1 MGKTLPGQLKIHQNQ
16 LNRISRMTP
25 TTRSTLKLDLKDL
38 SLKPSTPH
46 IGRIG
51 LVVVSAV
58 AIVSTIVS
66 IDNPSAATANLDQL
80 DRVRTSDLVWEPE
93 QFERSTENQPKTS
106 NNNIAGPDH
115 SSLPTFSQTIQNTPR
130 SHYRKEMKLAMMAPS
145 PQRKYTTPAVNAK
158 EVDLG
163 HSETELSAANVE
175 SRIDGFKIELASVD
189 PALLQEKSSDDYGHD
204 HDAINSILG
213 AVFSSIDDAP
223 LAEDQAILPDTDLLA
238 KFAPVGSLSYELTI
252 GAPQPAKNGLTDGL
266 FEKDDWKTEKVKK
279 RDTLSQIFNR
289 LGLSSKEAY
298 DLVAIEQASPLKL
311 IRPGQ
316 QIEVVTAASTQQ
328 EDKEILAALR
338 YRLDKFS
345 SLVVLRSEKGYQIE
359 TEVREPQVQ
368 HKLAQATIDHS
379 LLGAAKKADI
389 PYDIVYKLASIFGW
403 QIDFARNIKSGDQ
416 IKVIYEELYL
426 DEELIG
432 QGEIIAAELL
442 AADKQYRAIRHI
454 DEGGHITYFAPD
466 GDGIQ
471 GSFLRSPIKFAR
483 VTSKF
488 SKKRFHPVLK
498 KWKAHKGVDYGA
510 PMKTPIMA
518 TGDGIVTLAGSKKGY
533 GKTVIIRHGHKYQT
547 LYAHMNSYAKGIKA
561 GARVKQGDVIGYV
574 GKTGWTTGPHL
585 HYEFRLNG
593 IHQNPLTVE
602 LPKSAPID
610 KKYETAFKNDAAVWI
625 AALDRADRIPLAQN
639 DL

>member
-1 MGKTLPGQLKIHQNQ
+1 
-16 LNRISRMTP
+16 MTP

-38 SLKPSTPH
+38 PPKPSTPH

-51 LVVVSAV
+51 LVMVSAL
-58 AIVSTIVS
+58 AIVSTIAS

-93 QFERSTENQPKTS
+93 QFERSTENQSKTS
-106 NNNIAGPDH
+106 NNNVAGPDH
-115 SSLPTFSQTIQNTPR
+115 SSLHFFSQTKQNTPR
-130 SHYRKEMKLAMMAPS
+130 SHYRKEIKLAMMAPT
-145 PQRKYTTPAVNAK
+145 PLRKYTTPAISMK

-163 HSETELSAANVE
+163 HSEARLPATNVE
-175 SRIDGFKIELASVD
+175 SNIDGFKTELASVD
-189 PALLQEKSSDDYGHD
+189 RTLLQETSSGDQSYD
-204 HDAINSILG
+204 HDTINSILG
-213 AVFSSIDDAP
+213 AVYSSIDDAP
-223 LAEDQAILPDTDLLA
+223 TAEGQAILPGTDVFA
-238 KFAPVGSLSYELTI
+238 KFAPVESLSYDLSK
-252 GAPQPAKNGLTDGL
+252 ADPQPAKNGLTDEL
-266 FEKDDWKTEKVKK
+266 FEKDDWKHEKVKK
-279 RDTLSQIFNR
+279 SDTLSQIFNR

-316 QIEVVTAASTQQ
+316 QIEVVTTPSAKQ
-328 EDKEILAALR
+328 EDKEVLAALR
-338 YRLDKFS
+338 YQLDKFS
-345 SLVVLRSEKGYQIE
+345 SLVVLRTEEGYQIE
-359 TEVREPQVQ
+359 TEVREPKVQ
-368 HKLAQATIDHS
+368 QKLAQATIDHS

-403 QIDFARNIKSGDQ
+403 QVDFARDIKSGDQ

-454 DEGGHITYFAPD
+454 DEEGHITYFAPD

-488 SKKRFHPVLK
+488 SKRRFHPVLK

-574 GKTGWTTGPHL
+574 GKTGWTTGTHL

-593 IHQNPLTVE
+593 VHQNPLTVE

-610 KKYETAFKNDAAVWI
+610 KKYETAFKNDAAVWV